1 MGAFKQRSDIFA
13 DEYVLQDEYTPEQL
27 IERDEERADYIE
39 ALQPV
44 ANGAPAQNIFV
55 YGDTGVGKTVATRMI
70 LDELKEDTAE
80 FDNVN
85 VEVVWLNCKNLT
97 SYQTAVHLVNDLR
110 PPNRQIS
117 KTGHPAATVYS
128 MLWDEL
134 NERNATHVLFV
145 LDEVD
150 SLETDDD
157 LLYQIPRARS
167 NGYIENVHVGV
178 IGISNNFKFR
188 DNLSARVKSTLC
200 EHEIRFGPYDAHELQ
215 TILHQRAEKAFVDD
229 ALADDVI
236 PLTAAKA
243 AQDTGSARDA
253 LDILYKA
260 GSLARKNDDDVVTES
275 HVRRAVDKVEQGVI
289 EDELRDLPTQSH
301 LVLYAV
307 TVLSQNDETPARRKR
322 IYEVY
327 ETIATRIG
335 ADVKAKRTVLDR
347 LSQLTLK
354 GFLHVDKVNK
364 GRNGGKHHQYE
375 LDVKDDLVIR
385 ALEDESRLSEF
396 IKNERTT
403 DSS

>member
-13 DEYVLQDEYTPEQL
+13 NEYVLQDEYTPEKL

-44 ANGAPAQNIFV
+44 ANGVPAQNIFV

-80 FDNVN
+80 FDNVD

-97 SYQTAVHLVNDLR
+97 SYQTAVHLVNELR
-110 PPNRQIS
+110 PPPRQIS
-117 KTGHPAATVYS
+117 KTGHPSATVYS

-167 NGYIENVHVGV
+167 NGHIEDVHVGV

-215 TILHQRAEKAFVDD
+215 TILYQRAEKAFVEGV
-229 ALADDVI
+229 LEDDVI

-260 GSLARKNDDDVVTES
+260 GSLARKNDDDVVSES

-301 LVLYAV
+301 IVLYAV

-327 ETIATRIG
+327 EMIANRIG
-335 ADVKAKRTVLDR
+335 ADIKAQRTVLDR

-364 GRNGGKHHQYE
+364 GRKGGKHHQYE
-375 LDVKDDLVIR
+375 LDVKADLVVR
-385 ALEDESRLSEF
+385 ALEEDSRLSELMAKDDF
-396 IKNERTT
+396 
-403 DSS
+403 